1 MAKQKRLSKKP
12 GFSADKERGEAA
24 TIGAA
29 LRNLRNRRGLRQ
41 IELATLAEM
50 NPGQISA
57 LEHGHRMPSLRT
69 FRRICEALGT
79 TPDDLL
85 RVANGTQATPP
96 PDQSPETDSLLPG
109 LRELFETPEEKLFA
123 PLTRRGIIRTTRLD
137 SYAAPLPSEETI
149 TLLER
154 RIFDYLRIETLCG
167 AFRKTSIPLTI
178 PFRTSTDGAEALA
191 TAVRSFLGIG
201 DSVILDYVSLL
212 ENRGIRV
219 LFLEL
224 PRNTESFSFYDRNN
238 NGAFFVVNGNS
249 TPEKQLFRIALE
261 LAYLYLFIHNGEKP
275 VFESA
280 EANRR
285 FAKYFAA
292 CFLLPRNTILF
303 IANSLGTG
311 RGDWTYPLVLR
322 MKRHFG
328 VSAEAFCY
336 RLLELNQIHETAV
349 TGILASIQSFYETH
363 QNREPGETLPS
374 LLTNSRLADLI
385 ERARSIPGAFDEA
398 RNIARHAGLPF
409 EENTGRRAQ
418 PQFFGF
424 PFEKGSELINTV
436 D

>member
-12 GFSADKERGEAA
+12 GFTPDGERGEAA
-24 TIGAA
+24 NIGAA
-29 LRNLRNRRGLRQ
+29 LRDLRIRRGLRQ
-41 IELATLAEM
+41 IELAALAEM
-50 NPGQISA
+50 NPGQISV
-57 LEHGHRMPSLRT
+57 LEHGHRTPSLRT
-69 FRRICEALGT
+69 FRRVCEALGT

-85 RVANGTQATPP
+85 RVAGGSPTTPP
-96 PDQSPETDSLLPG
+96 PGTSPETDSLLPG

-123 PLTRRGIIRTTRLD
+123 PLTRRGILRTTRLD
-137 SYAAPLPSEETI
+137 SYAAPLPTEETI
-149 TLLER
+149 TLLEQ
-154 RIFDYLRIETLCG
+154 RIFDYLRVETLCG

-178 PFRTSTDGAEALA
+178 PFRTTTDGAESLA
-191 TAVRSFLGIG
+191 AAVRSFLGIG
-201 DSVILDYVSLL
+201 DSVILDSVSLL
-212 ENRGIRV
+212 ENRGIRI

-224 PRNTESFSFYDRNN
+224 PHGAESFSFYDRNN
-238 NGAFFVVNGNS
+238 SGAFFVVNSNN

-292 CFLLPRNTILF
+292 CFLLPRNAILF

-322 MKRHFG
+322 IKRHFG

-336 RLLELNQIHETAV
+336 RLLELNQIHESAV
-349 TGILASIQSFYETH
+349 TGILASIRGFYETH

-385 ERARSIPGAFDEA
+385 ERARSIPGAFDEV
-398 RNIARHAGLPF
+398 RTIARHAGLPF
-409 EENTGRRAQ
+409 AENTDYRSQ

-424 PFEKGSELINTV
+424 TPFESDDE
-436 D
+436 